1 MGRLVDRTGMRYGRL
16 TVLYRAP
23 AHMQYRSPSGQT
35 KACWVCRCDCGNEV
49 IVNGSNLESGRTTSC
64 GCYRDETV
72 YSKIRM
78 IHTIRGK
85 GVVSCVR

>member
-64 GCYRDETV
+64 GCYRDEAV
-72 YSKIRM
+72 YKYM
-78 IHTIRGK
+78 PMLHTLRNRE
-85 GVVSCVR
+85 VSAHAR